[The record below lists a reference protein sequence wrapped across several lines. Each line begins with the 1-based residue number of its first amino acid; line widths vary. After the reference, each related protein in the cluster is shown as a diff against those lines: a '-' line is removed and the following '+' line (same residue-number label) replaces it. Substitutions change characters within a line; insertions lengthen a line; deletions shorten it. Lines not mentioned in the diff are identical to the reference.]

1 MSTVEQR
8 NLYFISSRGEYRLLH
23 ENVREEEVSILITCF
38 LNEHNF
44 TSYYKRAWNTDE
56 GTKYDVGSHTE
67 FFLWGFHN
75 D

>member
-1 MSTVEQR
+1 MTEKR
-8 NLYFISSRGEYRLLH
+8 NLYFIDSSGQYRLLVSDVD
-23 ENVREEEVSILITCF
+23 EREACKVRMAF
-38 LNEHNF
+38 LDEHNF
-44 TSYYKRAWNTDE
+44 KCYYTRAWNTDE